1 MQTQQWTTPGT
12 ETLKNSWIQFR
23 PDQTWSSTTLTW
35 HTEDDTTVELR
46 TNTALRTH
54 QCCWTSSRLI
64 SVFHLLTINTCSCFH
79 QNLDPILKLTL
90 FIYKTHLFSLVFGS
104 LFILS
109 ASLTFTV
116 KYVWIAWFI
125 FPKQLHANLL
135 HDCITVRCDQIH
147 HWFFGRIL
155 PSYLTNENRSKAFP
169 LHWFG
174 GGGGGGDNAF
184 GCLGAAFRPRFMYFN
199 CK

>member
-23 PDQTWSSTTLTW
+23 LDQTWSSTTSTW

-90 FIYKTHLFSLVFGS
+90 FIYKTHLFGFW
-104 LFILS
+104 
-109 ASLTFTV
+109 FTV
-116 KYVWIAWFI
+116 YLECLINIYCKICLDSVIH
-125 FPKQLHANLL
+125 FPKAVTCKPASWLHYCEMWSDTSL
-135 HDCITVRCDQIH
+135 I
-147 HWFFGRIL
+147 
-155 PSYLTNENRSKAFP
+155 
-169 LHWFG
+169 
-174 GGGGGGDNAF
+174 
-184 GCLGAAFRPRFMYFN
+184 FRKNFAKLFN
-199 CK
+199 